1 MKRDLESDFQTQRK
15 AADQMPYPT
24 LTVRRERLAR
34 LARMTRHHQLE
45 IIRAIQTDFGQ
56 RSDVEIRMAEISAV
70 LHAIRHAR
78 LHLWRWMRPWAVRM
92 PWRLL
97 PARARIAPQ
106 PLGVVGVMSP
116 WNYPWSLALLPV
128 VDAFA
133 AGNVAM
139 LKPSEHSSATSALL
153 KHLVPQYFTPEE
165 FNVVEGGV
173 DVARL
178 FTSLPF
184 DHLVFTGSTAVGRQV
199 AQAAAANLTPTT
211 LELGGKSPA
220 IVAGD
225 ANLEK
230 AAADIIFGK
239 GMNGGQTCIAPDYV
253 LVESRHISALVKALS
268 HAIQQQRPDDY
279 SATYPINATHQKRQD
294 AMLTEARDH
303 GCRIIDHGS
312 HAPVLIIDPHMG
324 LHVMREEIFGRCLP
338 VVGVSDMSAAINFV
352 NARPHPLVLY
362 AFTHDKGLQQ
372 QLLQTTRSGALVFN
386 ATLLHHAVPSLPFG
400 GIGESG
406 MGAYH
411 GRHGFERFSH
421 LRGIFYQA
429 KRSASSMLYPP
440 YRRWLIKLIGLG

>member
-1 MKRDLESDFQTQRK
+1 MTCDITGDFQTQRH

-24 LTVRRERLAR
+24 LTVRRDRLAR
-34 LARMTRHHQLE
+34 LARMTKHHQPE

-56 RSDVEIRMAEISAV
+56 RSEAEIRMAEISAV

-78 LHLWRWMRPWAVRM
+78 LHLWRWMRPWSVSM
-92 PWRLL
+92 PWRLM

-106 PLGVVGVMSP
+106 PLGIVGVMSP
-116 WNYPWSLALLPV
+116 WNYPWSLALIPV

-133 AGNVAM
+133 AGNAVM
-139 LKPSEHSSATSALL
+139 LKPSEHSPATSALL
-153 KHLVPQYFTPEE
+153 QRLTPQYFTSEE
-165 FNVVEGGV
+165 LQVVTGDVE
-173 DVARL
+173 VARR
-178 FTSLPF
+178 FSGLPF
-184 DHLVFTGSTAVGRQV
+184 DHLVFTGSSAVGRQV

-225 ANLEK
+225 ADLDK

-253 LVESRHISALVKALS
+253 LIESRHISALVKALS
-268 HAIQQQRPDDY
+268 EAIQHQRPDDH
-279 SATYPINATHQKRQD
+279 AATHAINSTHQQRHA
-294 AMLTEARDH
+294 AMLQEAQDH
-303 GCRIIDHGS
+303 GCRVIDHGT
-312 HAPVLIIDPHMG
+312 HAPALIIDPHQG
-324 LHVMREEIFGRCLP
+324 LQVMREEIFGRCLP
-338 VVGVSDMSAAINFV
+338 VIGVSDMSAAIRYV
-352 NARPHPLVLY
+352 NARPHPLALY

-400 GIGESG
+400 GVGESG

-421 LRGIFYQA
+421 LRSVFYQA
-429 KRSASSMLYPP
+429 KRTSSHLLYPP
-440 YRRWLIKLIGLG
+440 YRRWLMKLLGVG

>member
-1 MKRDLESDFQTQRK
+1 MTRDLTGDFQTQRQ

-24 LTVRRERLAR
+24 LKVRRDRLAR
-34 LARMTRHHQLE
+34 LARMTKHHQLA

-78 LHLWRWMRPWAVRM
+78 LHLWRWMRPWAVSM

-116 WNYPWSLALLPV
+116 WNYPWSLALMPV

-133 AGNVAM
+133 AGNVVM
-139 LKPSEHSSATSALL
+139 LKPSEHSPATSTLL
-153 KHLVPQYFTPEE
+153 KRLVPQYFTPEE
-165 FNVVEGGV
+165 FNVAEGNVE
-173 DVARL
+173 VARR
-178 FTSLPF
+178 FSSLPF

-199 AQAAAANLTPTT
+199 AQAAAGNLTPTT

-225 ANLEK
+225 ANLDQ
-230 AAADIIFGK
+230 AAAAIIFGK

-268 HAIQQQRPDDY
+268 HAIQQQRPDDNA
-279 SATYPINATHQKRQD
+279 ATHAINAAHQQRLE
-294 AMLTEARDH
+294 AMLAEAGDH

-312 HAPVLIIDPHMG
+312 HAPALIVDPHQG
-324 LHVMREEIFGRCLP
+324 LAVMREEIFGRCLP
-338 VVGVSDMSAAINFV
+338 VIGVSDMPAALSYV
-352 NARPHPLVLY
+352 NARPHPLALY
-362 AFTHDKGLQQ
+362 AFTHDKDLQQ

-386 ATLLHHAVPSLPFG
+386 ATLLHHAVHSLPFG
-400 GIGESG
+400 GVGESG

-421 LRGIFYQA
+421 LRSIFYQA
-429 KRSASSMLYPP
+429 KRTPSHMLYPP
-440 YRRWLIKLIGLG
+440 YRRWLMKLIGLG

>member
-1 MKRDLESDFQTQRK
+1 MTRDMTGDFQTQRH
-15 AADQMPYPT
+15 AVDQMPYPT
-24 LTVRRERLAR
+24 LTVRRDRLAC
-34 LARMTRHHQLE
+34 LARMTKHHQLE

-56 RSDVEIRMAEISAV
+56 RNEVEIRMAEISAV

-78 LHLWRWMRPWAVRM
+78 LHLWRWMRPWSVSM
-92 PWRLL
+92 PWRLM

-116 WNYPWSLALLPV
+116 WNYPWSLALMPI

-133 AGNVAM
+133 AGNVVM
-139 LKPSEHSSATSALL
+139 LKPSEHSPATSALL
-153 KHLVPQYFTPEE
+153 QRLVPQYFTPEE
-165 FNVVEGGV
+165 LKVVEGDV
-173 DVARL
+173 EVARR
-178 FTSLPF
+178 FSGLPF
-184 DHLVFTGSTAVGRQV
+184 DHLVFTGSSAVGRQV

-211 LELGGKSPA
+211 LELGGKSPV

-225 ANLEK
+225 ADIDK

-239 GMNGGQTCIAPDYV
+239 GMNAGQTCIAPDYV

-268 HAIQQQRPDDY
+268 EAIQRQRPDDH
-279 SATYPINATHQKRQD
+279 AVTHAINAAHQQRLD
-294 AMLTEARDH
+294 AMLQEAHDH
-303 GCRIIDHGS
+303 GCRIIDHGP
-312 HAPVLIIDPHMG
+312 HAPALVIDPHQG
-324 LHVMREEIFGRCLP
+324 LQVMREEIFGRCLP
-338 VVGVSDMSAAINFV
+338 VIGVSDMSAAIRYV
-352 NARPHPLVLY
+352 NARPHPLALY

-400 GIGESG
+400 GVGESG

-429 KRSASSMLYPP
+429 KRSASRMLYPP
-440 YRRWLIKLIGLG
+440 YRRWLIKLIGLS

>member
-1 MKRDLESDFQTQRK
+1 MTRDLTGDFQTQRQ

-24 LTVRRERLAR
+24 LTERRDRLAR
-34 LARMTRHHQLE
+34 LARMTKHHQLE

-56 RSDVEIRMAEISAV
+56 RSDVEIRIAEISAV
-70 LHAIRHAR
+70 LHAIRHTR
-78 LHLWRWMRPWAVRM
+78 LHLWRWMRPWSVSI
-92 PWRLL
+92 PWRLM

-116 WNYPWSLALLPV
+116 WNYPWSLALMPI

-133 AGNVAM
+133 AGNVVM
-139 LKPSEHSSATSALL
+139 LKPSEHSPATSALL
-153 KHLVPQYFTPEE
+153 QRLVPQYFTPEE
-165 FNVVEGGV
+165 LKVIEGDVE
-173 DVARL
+173 VARL
-178 FTSLPF
+178 FSALPF
-184 DHLVFTGSTAVGRQV
+184 DHLVFTGSSAVGRQV

-225 ANLEK
+225 ADFDK

-253 LVESRHISALVKALS
+253 LVESRHISALIKALS
-268 HAIQQQRPDDY
+268 EAIQRQRPDDHA
-279 SATYPINATHQKRQD
+279 ATHAINAAHQQRLD
-294 AMLTEARDH
+294 AMLQEAQDH
-303 GCRIIDHGS
+303 SCRVIDHGAY
-312 HAPVLIIDPHMG
+312 APALIIDPHQG
-324 LHVMREEIFGRCLP
+324 LQMMREEIFGRCLP
-338 VVGVSDMSAAINFV
+338 VIGVSDMSAAIRYV
-352 NARPHPLVLY
+352 NARPHPLALY
-362 AFTHDKGLQQ
+362 AFTNDKGLQQ

-421 LRGIFYQA
+421 LRGVFYQA
-429 KRSASSMLYPP
+429 KRSASRVLYPP

>member
-1 MKRDLESDFQTQRK
+1 MTRDLTGDFQTQRQ

-24 LTVRRERLAR
+24 LTERRDRLAR
-34 LARMTRHHQLE
+34 LARMTKHHQLE

-70 LHAIRHAR
+70 LLAIRHSR
-78 LHLWRWMRPWAVRM
+78 LHLWRWMRPWSVSM
-92 PWRLL
+92 PWRLM

-106 PLGVVGVMSP
+106 PLGVVGVISP
-116 WNYPWSLALLPV
+116 WNYPWSLALMPI

-133 AGNVAM
+133 AGNRVM
-139 LKPSEHSSATSALL
+139 LKPSEHSPATSALL
-153 KHLVPQYFTPEE
+153 QRLVPQYFTPEE
-165 FNVVEGGV
+165 LKVVEGGV
-173 DVARL
+173 DVARQ
-178 FTSLPF
+178 FSGLPF
-184 DHLVFTGSTAVGRQV
+184 DHLVFTGSSSVGRQV

-225 ANLEK
+225 ADFAK

-268 HAIQQQRPDDY
+268 EAIQQQRPNDNA
-279 SATYPINATHQKRQD
+279 ATHAINATHQQRLD
-294 AMLTEARDH
+294 AMLQEAHDH
-303 GCRIIDHGS
+303 GCRVIDHGP
-312 HAPVLIIDPHMG
+312 HAPALIIDPHQG
-324 LHVMREEIFGRCLP
+324 LQVMRDEIFGRCLP
-338 VVGVSDMSAAINFV
+338 VIGVSDMSAAIRYV
-352 NARPHPLVLY
+352 NARPHPLALY
-362 AFTHDKGLQQ
+362 AFTHNKGLQQ

-400 GIGESG
+400 GVGESG
-406 MGAYH
+406 TGAYH

-429 KRSASSMLYPP
+429 KRSASRMLYPP

>member
-1 MKRDLESDFQTQRK
+1 MTRDLTGDFQTQRQ

-24 LTVRRERLAR
+24 LTERRERLAR
-34 LARMTRHHQLE
+34 LARMTKHHQLE

-78 LHLWRWMRPWAVRM
+78 LHLWRWMRPWSVSM
-92 PWRLL
+92 PWRLM

-106 PLGVVGVMSP
+106 PLGVIGVMSP
-116 WNYPWSLALLPV
+116 WNYPWSLALMPV

-133 AGNVAM
+133 AGNVVM
-139 LKPSEHSSATSALL
+139 LKPSEHSPATSALL
-153 KHLVPQYFTPEE
+153 KQLVPQYFTPEE
-165 FNVVEGGV
+165 LKVVEGDV
-173 DVARL
+173 DVARR
-178 FTSLPF
+178 FSGLPF
-184 DHLVFTGSTAVGRQV
+184 DHLVFTGSSAVGRQV

-220 IVAGD
+220 IVAGG
-225 ANLEK
+225 AGFAK

-253 LVESRHISALVKALS
+253 LVESRHMSTLVKALS
-268 HAIQQQRPDDY
+268 EAIQQQRPN
-279 SATYPINATHQKRQD
+279 ANAGTHAINAAHQQRLD
-294 AMLTEARDH
+294 AMLQEAHDH
-303 GCRIIDHGS
+303 GCRIIDHGPY
-312 HAPVLIIDPHMG
+312 APALIIDPNQG
-324 LHVMREEIFGRCLP
+324 LQVLREEIFGRCLP
-338 VVGVSDMSAAINFV
+338 VIGVSDMAAAIRYV
-352 NARPHPLVLY
+352 NARPHPLALY
-362 AFTHDKGLQQ
+362 AFTHEKGLQQ
-372 QLLQTTRSGALVFN
+372 QLLQATRSGALVFN

-400 GIGESG
+400 GVGESG

-421 LRGIFYQA
+421 LRSVFYQA
-429 KRSASSMLYPP
+429 KRTTSRLLYPP